1 MAGLAHL
8 NKENEMLE
16 GGVEVGLLLQLHH
29 RVKMLVVDVS
39 VNPEQTLQDGFGHR
53 HEVLGE
59 GNSCGTE
66 MVENDDVKKR
76 TKSLGLRGR
85 LKALHFL
92 FICLIIFLDGS
103 KKSLHT
109 KKKTSYKWKC
119 KNSAEWSYTAVST

>member
-1 MAGLAHL
+1 MAGSAHL

-66 MVENDDVKKR
+66 MMENYDVKKR
-76 TKSLGLRGR
+76 TKSQRE
-85 LKALHFL
+85 
-92 FICLIIFLDGS
+92 
-103 KKSLHT
+103 T
-109 KKKTSYKWKC
+109 
-119 KNSAEWSYTAVST
+119 

>member
-1 MAGLAHL
+1 MLEAGLSYL

-39 VNPEQTLQDGFGHR
+39 VNPEQTLQDGFGHG

-66 MVENDDVKKR
+66 
-76 TKSLGLRGR
+76 GGR
-85 LKALHFL
+85 K
-92 FICLIIFLDGS
+92 
-103 KKSLHT
+103 
-109 KKKTSYKWKC
+109 
-119 KNSAEWSYTAVST
+119 